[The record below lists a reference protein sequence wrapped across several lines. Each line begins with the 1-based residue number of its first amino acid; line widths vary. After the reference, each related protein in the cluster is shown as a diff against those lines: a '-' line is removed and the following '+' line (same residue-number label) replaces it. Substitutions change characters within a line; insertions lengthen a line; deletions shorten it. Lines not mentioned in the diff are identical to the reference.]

1 MTEPALYL
9 HDKKMRIVNIKLDWA
24 EQVLDSGVVGIASI
38 DKIFVSS
45 PDDNL

>member
-1 MTEPALYL
+1 MYL
-9 HDKKMRIVNIKLDWA
+9 HDKKMRIVNIKLDRA

-45 PDDNL
+45 PDDNLQ

>member
-1 MTEPALYL
+1 MYL

-38 DKIFVSS
+38 DKIFVST
-45 PDDNL
+45 PDDNLQ

>member
-1 MTEPALYL
+1 MYL

-38 DKIFVSS
+38 DKIFVSA
-45 PDDNL
+45 PDNNLQ

>member
-1 MTEPALYL
+1 MYL

-24 EQVLDSGVVGIASI
+24 EQVLDSGVVSIASI

-45 PDDNL
+45 PDDNLQ